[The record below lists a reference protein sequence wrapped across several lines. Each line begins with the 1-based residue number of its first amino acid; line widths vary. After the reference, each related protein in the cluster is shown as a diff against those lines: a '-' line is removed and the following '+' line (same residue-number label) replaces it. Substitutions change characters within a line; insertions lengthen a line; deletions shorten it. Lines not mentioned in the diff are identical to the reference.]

1 MRLRRLALTHPPTLS
16 LSQIWEREGAGGRRG
31 LLADKRTYPC
41 GEMQTQAPKNILD
54 RENPG
59 RSKCKKSFW
68 KG

>member
-1 MRLRRLALTHPPTLS
+1 MLCR
-16 LSQIWEREGAGGRRG
+16 IGV
-31 LLADKRTYPC
+31 
-41 GEMQTQAPKNILD
+41 GEMRTLAPKNMLD